1 MIADHQ
7 LIVLATLAMSLLLFV
22 TDALRYDLIALL
34 VVLALAAAGTLTP
47 REAFRGFSDPAVV
60 LIASMYVF
68 GWSVNRWGIAEVLA
82 QRLLGVGRR
91 TAAPSESWLAA
102 RVTLASGL
110 LSSVLSN
117 TGIVATL
124 IPVLSE
130 ISRKHLIPASR
141 LMMPLAYGSL
151 LGGLLT
157 LVGTSTNLA
166 IDGVLRDHGHAGLGL
181 FDFVHLGAILLVVG
195 SLYFLWFGRFL
206 LPSRRVDESLTEHY
220 RVPQFV
226 SEVMVEAS
234 SSLNG
239 CTVGELDLLA
249 RHELTVIGIVRGEGG
264 ALVVPGPQNRVSEGD
279 VLVVQGEP
287 QSLVTLRDELG
298 LVERESVDVEGT
310 RLFSSDVQL
319 VEAVVPAGSALVQ
332 RTLGQSDFRARTGL
346 NVLAIAQHGHVRPGA
361 MAERRL
367 VVGDSLLIQGHRN
380 DIARLRRSRQL
391 IVLDE
396 VLTRHLSSRAWITL
410 AWLVAVLAAAG
421 VGLLPLS
428 VAALSGAVG
437 LVLTGCIRPDE
448 ARGAVDWSVLVLVG
462 GMLALGIAFQK
473 HGLDVEVAGVLL
485 TLCQGIESPH
495 FLVGLFLCAT
505 VLFTQATSNVTAG
518 VIMTPIALSVADAL
532 GRDPMAL
539 VIAVLSGASLA
550 FMSPVAHQA
559 NAMVVGPGDYR
570 FRDFVRVG
578 TPLTALL
585 VAIEVVIVPLLW
597 PMHHIV

>member
-1 MIADHQ
+1 
-7 LIVLATLAMSLLLFV
+7 
-22 TDALRYDLIALL
+22 
-34 VVLALAAAGTLTP
+34 LTP

-91 TAAPSESWLAA
+91 TKAPSENLLAA

-181 FDFVHLGAILLVVG
+181 FDFVHLGAVLLFVG
-195 SLYFLWFGRFL
+195 SLYFLWFGRLL
-206 LPSRRVDESLTEHY
+206 LPSHRVDESLTEHY
-220 RVPQFV
+220 HVPQFV
-226 SEVMVEAS
+226 SEVLVQAS

-239 CTVGELDLLA
+239 RTVGELDLLA
-249 RHELTVIGIVRGEGG
+249 RHDLTVIGIVRGDGG
-264 ALVVPGPQNRVSEGD
+264 ALVVPGPHNRVSEGD

-319 VEAVVPAGSALVQ
+319 VEAVVPAGSSLVQ

-346 NVLAIAQHGHVRPGA
+346 NVLAIAQHGHDRPGA

-367 VVGDSLLIQGHRN
+367 VVGDSLLIQGHRD

-410 AWLVAVLAAAG
+410 AWLVAVLVAAG

-437 LVLTGCIRPDE
+437 LVLTGCVRPDE

-473 HGLDVEVAGVLL
+473 HGLDVEVAGMLL
-485 TLCQGIESPH
+485 NLCQGIESPH
-495 FLVGLFLCAT
+495 FLVGMFLCAT

-539 VIAVLSGASLA
+539 IIAVLSGASLA

-578 TPLTALL
+578 TPLTVLL

-597 PMHHIV
+597 PMHHLV

>member
-68 GWSVNRWGIAEVLA
+68 GWAVNRWGIAEVLA
-82 QRLLGVGRR
+82 QRLLGVGRGAR
-91 TAAPSESWLAA
+91 APRENWLSA

-181 FDFVHLGAILLVVG
+181 FDFVHLGAVLLLVG
-195 SLYFLWFGRFL
+195 SLYFLWFGRLL
-206 LPSRRVDESLTEHY
+206 LPSHRLDESLTEHY
-220 RVPQFV
+220 HVPQFV
-226 SEVMVEAS
+226 SEVMIEAS

-239 CTVGELDLLA
+239 RTVGELDLLA
-249 RHELTVIGIVRGEGG
+249 RHDLTVIGIVRGEGG
-264 ALVVPGPQNRVSEGD
+264 TLLVPGPQNRVCEGD
-279 VLVVQGEP
+279 VLIVQGEP

-319 VEAVVPAGSALVQ
+319 VEAVVPAGSSLVQ
-332 RTLGQSDFRARTGL
+332 RTLGQADFRARSGL
-346 NVLAIAQHGHVRPGA
+346 NVLAVAQHGHVRQGA
-361 MAERRL
+361 MSERRL
-367 VVGDSLLIQGHRN
+367 AVGDSLLIQGHRR
-380 DIARLRRSRQL
+380 DLDRLRRSREL

-396 VLTRHLSSRAWITL
+396 VLTRHLTSRAWFTL
-410 AWLVAVLAAAG
+410 AWLAAVLIAAG

-437 LVLTGCIRPDE
+437 LVLTGCVRPDE
-448 ARGAVDWSVLVLVG
+448 ARRSVDWSVLVLVG

-473 HGLDVEVAGVLL
+473 HGLDDEVAGILL
-485 TLCQGIESPH
+485 NLCQGIESPH
-495 FLVGLFLCAT
+495 FLVGMFLCAT

-532 GRDPMAL
+532 GREPMAL
-539 VIAVLSGASLA
+539 IIAVLSGASLA

-578 TPLTALL
+578 TPLTVLL

>member
-1 MIADHQ
+1 VIADHQ

-91 TAAPSESWLAA
+91 TKAPSENLLAA

-181 FDFVHLGAILLVVG
+181 FDFVHLGAVLLFVG
-195 SLYFLWFGRFL
+195 SLYFLWFGRLL
-206 LPSRRVDESLTEHY
+206 LPSHRVDESLTEHY
-220 RVPQFV
+220 HVPQFV
-226 SEVMVEAS
+226 SEVLVQAS

-239 CTVGELDLLA
+239 RTVGELDLLA
-249 RHELTVIGIVRGEGG
+249 RHDLTVIGIVRGDGG
-264 ALVVPGPQNRVSEGD
+264 ALVVPGPHNRVSEGD

-319 VEAVVPAGSALVQ
+319 VEAVVPAGSSLVQ

-346 NVLAIAQHGHVRPGA
+346 NVLAIAQHGHDRPGA

-367 VVGDSLLIQGHRN
+367 VVGDSLLIQGHRD

-410 AWLVAVLAAAG
+410 AWLVAVLVAAG

-437 LVLTGCIRPDE
+437 LVLTGCVRPDE

-473 HGLDVEVAGVLL
+473 HGLDVEVAGMLL
-485 TLCQGIESPH
+485 NLCQGIESPH
-495 FLVGLFLCAT
+495 FLVGMFLCAT

-539 VIAVLSGASLA
+539 IIAVLSGASLA

-578 TPLTALL
+578 TPLTVLL

-597 PMHHIV
+597 PMHHLV